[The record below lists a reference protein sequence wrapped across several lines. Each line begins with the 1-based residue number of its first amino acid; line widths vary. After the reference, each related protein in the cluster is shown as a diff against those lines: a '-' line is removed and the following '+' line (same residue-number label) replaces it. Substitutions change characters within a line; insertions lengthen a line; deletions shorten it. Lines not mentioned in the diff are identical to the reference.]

1 MKQSFADVSDEK
13 YGRSKNLE
21 KRKVWKITRKFLVRY
36 TTTRAQKRNIGKTG
50 EDEREREGRGNW
62 VKKLNVSPFACKHDR
77 SSGFLYRFWY
87 WRTPCGIVFISGRP
101 FCVLLRPFVTGR
113 NRPVLHFT
121 CRACHATLLVQW
133 VKEDRQ
139 KSGISARQI
148 ITITGNRYRSGWETL
163 LVRRLAMDSFS
174 LFLFLLFYFGAFLTK
189 LNHHVWIWV
198 RWYGWGNVQGVLNA
212 RRHLVIPLTS

>member
-1 MKQSFADVSDEK
+1 MKNDETIVCWRFRREIWSVK
-13 YGRSKNLE
+13 
-21 KRKVWKITRKFLVRY
+21 KF
-36 TTTRAQKRNIGKTG
+36 GKTKSMENYSKISREIYDDARAKKKYRKNG
-50 EDEREREGRGNW
+50 GRWERERGNW

-198 RWYGWGNVQGVLNA
+198 RWYG
-212 RRHLVIPLTS
+212 

>member
-21 KRKVWKITRKFLVRY
+21 KRKVSKITRKFLVRY

-50 EDEREREGRGNW
+50 EDEREREREGRGNW
-62 VKKLNVSPFACKHDR
+62 IKKLNVSPFACKHDR

-148 ITITGNRYRSGWETL
+148 ITITGNRYRSGWESPSCSSIGNGFFL
-163 LVRRLAMDSFS
+163 S
-174 LFLFLLFYFGAFLTK
+174 LFIFIILF
-189 LNHHVWIWV
+189 
-198 RWYGWGNVQGVLNA
+198 
-212 RRHLVIPLTS
+212 

>member
-1 MKQSFADVSDEK
+1 MLTFRTRNMVGQKIWKNEK
-13 YGRSKNLE
+13 YGKLLENFSWDIRRRARKKEISE
-21 KRKVWKITRKFLVRY
+21 KR
-36 TTTRAQKRNIGKTG
+36 GKM
-50 EDEREREGRGNW
+50 REREGRVNW

-101 FCVLLRPFVTGR
+101 FCVLLQPFVTGR

-148 ITITGNRYRSGWETL
+148 ITITGNRYRSVGKP
-163 LVRRLAMDSFS
+163 
-174 LFLFLLFYFGAFLTK
+174 FLFVDWQWILSLSFYFYYFILALFWRNWIITCGYGFDDTGGATC
-189 LNHHVWIWV
+189 
-198 RWYGWGNVQGVLNA
+198 RGC
-212 RRHLVIPLTS
+212 